1 MIRYINCLRKLPDMS
16 ADDFRDYWQGAEFD
30 ELIKKVAVLT
40 GARRYN
46 KNLTLHVSMGQHLI
60 SDRGLAQPYDGIVEY
75 YWDNANHLAGVYE
88 TEEAMALTRQIQRY
102 QSQFIDLANSTAF
115 FTEHQE

>member
-1 MIRYINCLRKLPDMS
+1 MIRYINCFRKLPDMS
-16 ADDFRDYWQGAEFD
+16 IEDFRDYWQGAEFD
-30 ELIKKVAVLT
+30 DLIKRMAELS

-46 KNLTLHVSMGQHLI
+46 KNLTLRVSMGEHLI

-75 YWDNANHLAGVYE
+75 YWDNANHLAGVYQAD
-88 TEEAMALTRQIQRY
+88 TAVALSRQIQRY

-115 FTEHQE
+115 FTEYEE

>member
-1 MIRYINCLRKLPDMS
+1 MIRYINCLRKLPDIS

-30 ELIKKVAVLT
+30 QLLKKVAALT

-46 KNLTLHVSMGQHLI
+46 KNLTLQVSMGQQLI

-88 TEEAMALTRQIQRY
+88 TEEAAALTQQVQRY
-102 QSQFIDLANSTAF
+102 QGQFIDLANSTAF